1 MNETMAASAQHSD
14 WEGTVAA
21 DDADGVAI
29 RKYLRERSLISDKE
43 LIVGIKLLIGDAQV
57 DRPFIQ
63 VLVIDAVGYDSVA
76 EILRAN
82 DTIILRKIDLDLSL
96 SQFVGL
102 FKRFSVTF
110 AVPGLEPE
118 EREYLARA

>member
-1 MNETMAASAQHSD
+1 MTKRMAASAQHCD

-29 RKYLRERSLISDKE
+29 RKYLRERALISDKE
-43 LIVGIKLLIGDAQV
+43 LIVGIKVLVGDGQV
-57 DRPFIQ
+57 DKPSVQ
-63 VLVIDAVGYDSVA
+63 VLVIDAVGYDSVT

-82 DTIILRKIDLDLSL
+82 DTIILRKINLDLSL

-118 EREYLARA
+118 EHEYLAHA

>member
-1 MNETMAASAQHSD
+1 MKKRMAASAQHSD
-14 WEGTVAA
+14 WDGTVAA
-21 DDADGVAI
+21 DDADGVAV

-43 LIVGIKLLIGDAQV
+43 LIVGIKLLVDDGQV
-57 DRPFIQ
+57 DKPFIQ

-102 FKRFSVTF
+102 FNRFSVTF

>member
-1 MNETMAASAQHSD
+1 MNKRMAASAQHCD

-43 LIVGIKLLIGDAQV
+43 LIVGMKFLVGDAEV
-57 DRPFIQ
+57 EKPLIQ

-82 DTIILRKIDLDLSL
+82 DTIILRKINLDLSL

-102 FKRFSVTF
+102 FKRLSVTF

-118 EREYLARA
+118 EHAYLARA

>member
-1 MNETMAASAQHSD
+1 MKKRMAASAQHCD

-21 DDADGVAI
+21 DDADGAAI
-29 RKYLRERSLISDKE
+29 RGYLRERSLISDKE
-43 LIVGIKLLIGDAQV
+43 LIVGMKLLVGDGETDA
-57 DRPFIQ
+57 PLIQ

-82 DTIILRKIDLDLSL
+82 DTIILRKISLDLSL
-96 SQFVGL
+96 LQFFGL
-102 FKRFSVTF
+102 FKRFAVAF

-118 EREYLARA
+118 EREYIARA